1 VREALFALGG
11 VILGAALNYV
21 LGWRVDARRDGART
35 RGAARL
41 FYRDVFNATLAIH
54 AALAKNEWPL
64 RDDTRNPFHLPE
76 NKLNL
81 TNWDRLSADFT
92 AAVSNEDDWE
102 TVCLAFESMQNEKE
116 LIATQDERVYN
127 PDRLQRVRDR
137 DLMPA
142 LGVLDRMRTP
152 LHRRI
157 GRFESRVRRLDGRFL
172 IPRQNL
178 KRKDD

>member
-1 VREALFALGG
+1 MREALFALGG
-11 VILGAALNYV
+11 VVLGAALNYV
-21 LGWRVDARRDGART
+21 LGWRVDARRDRART

-41 FYRDVFNATLAIH
+41 FYRDVFNAVLAMR
-54 AALAKNEWPL
+54 AALQKNEWPL
-64 RDDTRNPFHLPE
+64 RDDTPNPFHLPE

-92 AAVSNEDDWE
+92 AAVSNERAWE
-102 TVCLAFESMQNEKE
+102 TVCLAFESMQNENE
-116 LIATQDERVYN
+116 LIATDDEQVYN
-127 PDRLQRVRDR
+127 PDRLRRVSERN
-137 DLMPA
+137 LMPA
-142 LGVLDRMRTP
+142 LGVLDKMRTP

-157 GRFESRVRRLDGRFL
+157 GQFHSHVRRLDSEFW